1 LSRAKLTLSYN
12 GAAFMGFQSQT
23 TTSNTVVG
31 VLHSALGRIGI
42 NAVPIGSGRTDRGV
56 HATRQ
61 VAHLD
66 LPPYWK
72 DLKKLR
78 EMVNLQLPPSIRI
91 RRIES
96 AADDFHARYSA
107 RVRSY
112 RYILKSGEPNPFEAD
127 FVTFVPHLDEEAVIG
142 AIGAFVGEHDFDLF
156 KKTGSDTT
164 HYVRTI
170 FRAYAYRRRGYLV
183 LRFDANGFLR
193 SQIRLMVGF
202 LLRISEGKATREQL
216 IEQLACKV
224 RHCSDLAPHNGLYLT
239 RINYE

>member
-1 LSRAKLTLSYN
+1 MSRAKITLSYN

-23 TTSNTVVG
+23 TTENTVVG
-31 VLHSALGRIGI
+31 VLTSALKRIGI
-42 NAVPIGSGRTDRGV
+42 DHTPIGSGRTDRGV

-61 VAHLD
+61 VVHVD

-72 DLKKLR
+72 DYRKLR
-78 EMVNLQLPPSIRI
+78 EMLNLQIPSSIRI

-96 AADDFHARYSA
+96 ANDDFHARYSA

-112 RYILKSGEPNPFEAD
+112 RYILKSGEANPFEAD
-127 FVTFVPHLDEEAVIG
+127 FVTFVPRLNEESIID
-142 AIGAFVGEHDFDLF
+142 AIRIFEGEHDFDLF

-170 FRAYAYRRRGYLV
+170 FRAYAYRRHGYLI

-202 LLRISEGKATREQL
+202 LLRISEGKASPEQL
-216 IEQLACKV
+216 VEQLACRC
-224 RHCSDLAPHNGLYLT
+224 RHSSDLAPHNGLYLS
-239 RINYE
+239 RVNY